1 MFQSSIENSQKANS
15 KSKAS
20 LGKIE
25 ATQDSTEISP
35 EIGDDEVNEEPSV
48 HEPPPLDMN
57 RIGVY
62 NKEQR
67 QPITAFISNDYLRS
81 YDSSGQAIPTRD
93 SIQVQLGVKFSEG
106 PDSAR
111 QLAAITLGGGA
122 LSESPEH
129 KNKIMSKEDLVS
141 KQMSEKG
148 EYVKSMIDKRSQ
160 INDQFGT
167 ESDLISY
174 MKTGDANLL

>member
-1 MFQSSIENSQKANS
+1 
-15 KSKAS
+15 
-20 LGKIE
+20 
-25 ATQDSTEISP
+25 
-35 EIGDDEVNEEPSV
+35 
-48 HEPPPLDMN
+48 
-57 RIGVY
+57 
-62 NKEQR
+62 
-67 QPITAFISNDYLRS
+67 
-81 YDSSGQAIPTRD
+81 
-93 SIQVQLGVKFSEG
+93 
-106 PDSAR
+106 
-111 QLAAITLGGGA
+111 LAAITLRGGA